1 MIVNDLIIGRLE
13 RASNIRQ
20 MKIKVVDRISN
31 QTGSIKTIKFYDV
44 SFKIED
50 G

>member
-1 MIVNDLIIGRLE
+1 MIVNDQIIGRLE

-31 QTGSIKTIKFYDV
+31 QTRSIKKIEFNDV

-50 G
+50 A